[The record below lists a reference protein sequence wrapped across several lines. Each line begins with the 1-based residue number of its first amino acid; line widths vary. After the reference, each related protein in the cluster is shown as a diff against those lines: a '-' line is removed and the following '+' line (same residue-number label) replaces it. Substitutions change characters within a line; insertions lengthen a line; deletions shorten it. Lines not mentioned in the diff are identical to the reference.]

1 MNTKQKMINLNLCQC
16 QYSSADDIDHLIKN
30 VYDFESNIDDILN
43 IFQNTDI
50 AKDGDNTDYVRLSEI
65 GYDVWHLKAFGN
77 LPYKGYFT
85 HNEKQIYSKFIN

>member
-16 QYSSADDIDHLIKN
+16 QYSGANDIDYLIKN

-50 AKDGDNTDYVRLSEI
+50 AKDGENTDYVRLSEI
-65 GYDVWHLKAFGN
+65 GYDVWHFKAFGD
-77 LPYKGYFT
+77 LPYKGYLT
-85 HNEKQIYSKFIN
+85 HDEEQIYSKFIN